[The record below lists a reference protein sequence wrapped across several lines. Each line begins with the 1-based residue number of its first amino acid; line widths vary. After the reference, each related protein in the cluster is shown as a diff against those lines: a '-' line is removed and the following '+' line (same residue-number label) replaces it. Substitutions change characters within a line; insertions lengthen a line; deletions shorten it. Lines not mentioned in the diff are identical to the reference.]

1 MVNNWRPLS
10 FGDSVNPRISITAPD
25 SDRHRLSRG
34 GVFFLRG
41 GVELGSLETTDGA
54 D

>member
-1 MVNNWRPLS
+1 MVNKRRPRS

-25 SDRHRLSRG
+25 ADRHRLSRG
-34 GVFFLRG
+34 VFFFFLRG
-41 GVELGSLETTDGA
+41 GLGSLEATDGA